1 MKWML
6 EDCDSSSAML
16 ICMNIIKIEKSTEF
30 SFSPNTC
37 LLIWGYSTKECPQ
50 LGNVILYITS
60 EPRALVGGQVS
71 KEWARLLLVIGHWT
85 GLDSGHAKWTVRPL
99 ALTYCIFL
107 VYLVHWWVARSA
119 RNRQISGRLFL
130 VIGHWTGLDSG
141 HATWTVRPLAL
152 TYCIYL
158 VYLVLWWVAWP
169 ARNGQ
174 ISGRL
179 FFGYWTLDWTGQWT
193 CHLDCQAIG
202 HDILYIPCVLVGC
215 QVSGH
220 VRLVAGTH

>member
-1 MKWML
+1 ML

-16 ICMNIIKIEKSTEF
+16 ISMKIIKIEKSTEF

-99 ALTYCIFL
+99 ALTYCI
-107 VYLVHWWVARSA
+107 
-119 RNRQISGRLFL
+119 
-130 VIGHWTGLDSG
+130 
-141 HATWTVRPLAL
+141 
-152 TYCIYL
+152 YL
-158 VYLVLWWVAWP
+158 VYLVLWWVAWL

-202 HDILYIPCVLVGC
+202 HDILYIPCVLVGG
-215 QVSGH
+215 QVS
-220 VRLVAGTH
+220 